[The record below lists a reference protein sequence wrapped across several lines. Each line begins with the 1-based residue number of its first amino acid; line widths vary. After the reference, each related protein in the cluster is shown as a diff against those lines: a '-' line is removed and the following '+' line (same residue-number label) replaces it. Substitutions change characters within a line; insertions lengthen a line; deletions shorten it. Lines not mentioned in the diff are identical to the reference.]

1 MAKKKKKKAHP
12 KFQIIGRLETILLP
26 QLCPESVEAK
36 IDTGAYRTAI
46 HSLSCREIDE
56 GDKRILEV
64 VFDLDG
70 RGARTLYFDDFMQKQ
85 VKSSFGNSELR
96 YCVKA
101 SIHIGNRRIV
111 SEVSLTDRSDMRYQV
126 LIGRKTLNQRF
137 LVDTS
142 SKFLLGNPR

>member
-1 MAKKKKKKAHP
+1 MARKKKKKAHP
-12 KFQIIGRLETILLP
+12 KFQIIGRLEMIRLP
-26 QLCPESVEAK
+26 QICPGSVEAK

-46 HSLSCREIDE
+46 HCLSCREIDE
-56 GDKRILEV
+56 GEKRILEG

-70 RGARTLYFDDFMQKQ
+70 SGPRTMYFDDFMQKQ
-85 VKSSFGNSELR
+85 VKSSFGTSELR
-96 YCVKA
+96 YCVKV
-101 SIHIGNRRIV
+101 SIHIDSRRII

-142 SKFLLGNPR
+142 SKFLLGDPR

>member
-1 MAKKKKKKAHP
+1 MVRKRKKKAHP
-12 KFQIIGRLETILLP
+12 KFQIIGRLEMIMLP
-26 QLCPESVEAK
+26 QLCPGAIEAK

-56 GDKRILEV
+56 GDKRVLEV

-70 RGARTLYFDDFMQKQ
+70 NGARTLYFDDFMQKQ

-96 YCVKA
+96 YCVKVG
-101 SIHIGNRRIV
+101 IHIGNRKII

-142 SKFLLGNPR
+142 SKFLIGNPR